1 MSDEQKMQG
10 EIIGDEAAMKEIDAV
25 QEEVGGVVMQT
36 ECTATSEAADEVQQN
51 EDESDVV
58 DVAEIRRMLDEKRGT
73 SKAKEK
79 QAEELKKRKEL
90 EEAAEIK
97 CEKWRIPLFLILTFG
112 ITYFLEIFMIM
123 PNLNNADA
131 QVAAAAQSMV
141 SSIMFIPAMAALFTR
156 LLTVERMTGRN
167 MYLLLNL
174 KGNLKYY
181 GLSWFG
187 IGLLVIFGAV
197 LYFVIFRKQYDPD
210 MGYAMAMIQAQSE
223 LLGQEVNMTTQQ
235 IKAAM
240 MQQFILGFV
249 ISPFVN
255 IITCFGEEWGWRGYL
270 LPKMLKKLPVVPTL
284 LITGVIWGLWH
295 APLTVMGHNYG
306 VGYPGFPV
314 VGILAMCI
322 FCTAV
327 GIILSYVTIKT
338 RSCVPAIL
346 GHGMLNG
353 FASVGIYYT
362 SIEHPYN
369 VFLGPAPTGLIGGMG
384 FIILAA
390 VLLWKL
396 HKEEKESGQKIV
408 M

>member
-1 MSDEQKMQG
+1 MSDELKDQVKVL
-10 EIIGDEAAMKEIDAV
+10 EEPENVASDEEAVSHKSADADKSAASQDEEDA
-25 QEEVGGVVMQT
+25 
-36 ECTATSEAADEVQQN
+36 
-51 EDESDVV
+51 DVV
-58 DVAEIRRMLDEKRGT
+58 DVAEIHRMLDAKRGT

-97 CEKWRIPLFLILTFG
+97 HEKWRIPLFLVLTFV

-123 PNLNNADA
+123 PNISSTDTE
-131 QVAAAAQSMV
+131 VAAAAQSMIASV
-141 SSIMFIPAMAALFTR
+141 MFIPAMAALFTR
-156 LLTVERMTGRN
+156 LLTGERMTGRN
-167 MYLLLNL
+167 MYLLINL

-181 GLSWFG
+181 GLAWFG
-187 IGLLVIFGAV
+187 VGILIILGTV
-197 LYFVIFRKQYDPD
+197 LYFVIFRKQFDPD

-223 LLGQEVNMTTQQ
+223 ILGQEVNMTVQQ
-235 IKAAM
+235 VKAAM
-240 MQQFILGFV
+240 MQQIILGFV

-306 VGYPGFPV
+306 IGYPGFPV
-314 VGILAMCI
+314 VGILAMCV

-327 GIILSYVTIKT
+327 GIILSYITIKT
-338 RSCVPAIL
+338 KSCVPAIL
-346 GHGMLNG
+346 AHGMING

-362 SIEHPYN
+362 SLEHPYN
-369 VFLGPAPTGLIGGMG
+369 VFLGPAPTGFIGGAG
-384 FIILAA
+384 FIVLAA

-396 HKEEKESGQKIV
+396 YKEEKETGQRIV